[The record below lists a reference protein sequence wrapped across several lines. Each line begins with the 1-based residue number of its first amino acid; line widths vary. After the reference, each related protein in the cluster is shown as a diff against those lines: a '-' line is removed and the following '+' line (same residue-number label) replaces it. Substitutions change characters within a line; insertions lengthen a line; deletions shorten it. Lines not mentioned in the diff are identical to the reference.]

1 MSLQAVH
8 FPCQTLRWPTAFLLI
23 LPHLGRAGTLRHGL
37 ARGNFPTNGR
47 ARLYSRASSIN
58 MKGLTTFSLGD
69 DGAYFKGSC
78 RKGGDLLPAHDN
90 MTLRPT
96 ELQICQ

>member
-1 MSLQAVH
+1 
-8 FPCQTLRWPTAFLLI
+8 
-23 LPHLGRAGTLRHGL
+23 
-37 ARGNFPTNGR
+37 
-47 ARLYSRASSIN
+47 